1 MRKFF
6 IFSKIIITATIS
18 FHAFTSISSANINEM
33 VLSDCYRDVSDNFM
47 FRLLNNGSQFIA
59 NKNSNSLVEIKSSGK
74 DSITYKLSNF
84 SSKFAEGNR
93 IDKTETN
100 NQTIYFTNVK
110 LYFETK
116 KVEINYKSTYIK
128 SGKKVNEDG
137 GTYIYNCRSIKQ

>member
-6 IFSKIIITATIS
+6 IFFKIIITAIIS
-18 FHAFTSISSANINEM
+18 FHAFISISIANINEM

-47 FRLLNNGSQFIA
+47 FRLLNKSSQFIA

-74 DSITYKLSNF
+74 DSITYTLSNF
-84 SSKFAEGNR
+84 NSKFAEGNR
-93 IDKTETN
+93 IDKTETSN
-100 NQTIYFTNVK
+100 RTTYFTNVK

-116 KVEINYKSTYIK
+116 KAEINYNSTYIK